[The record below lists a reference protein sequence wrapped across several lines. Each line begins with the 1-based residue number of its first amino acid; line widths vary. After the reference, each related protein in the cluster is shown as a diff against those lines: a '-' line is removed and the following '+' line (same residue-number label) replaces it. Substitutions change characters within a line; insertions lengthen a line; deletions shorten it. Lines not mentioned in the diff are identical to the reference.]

1 MYGECENCRCE
12 TGLGIALAP
21 VTGAISAIGSLFGGT
36 RPTGGAV
43 YREDGARWS
52 AAKKYWEKPPS
63 TKASQQSPA
72 PSGPS
77 QYCTWDVACLQK
89 TGGGAVDPLVFIPKG
104 CDFYRQ
110 GYACTQPGPSL
121 AAAQA
126 TQSSK
131 TPPVSP
137 GGYPQTVTTAG
148 VGGPVLAGLSTGP
161 LLIAG
166 LAAAAIFALSR
177 K

>member
-1 MYGECENCRCE
+1 MYGECRCSDE
-12 TGLGIALAP
+12 TGMGLALPA
-21 VTGAISAIGSLFGGT
+21 VGTAISAIGSIFGGT

-52 AAKKYWEKPPS
+52 AAKGYWEKPPS
-63 TKASQQSPA
+63 TKSSQQSPS

-77 QYCTWDVACLQK
+77 AYCSGGVACLQK
-89 TGGGAVDPLVFIPKG
+89 VSGGAVDPLVFIPKG

-137 GGYPQTVTTAG
+137 GGYAQPSTAG
-148 VGGPVLAGLSTGP
+148 VGGPIIAGLSTGP

-166 LAAAAIFALSR
+166 IAAAAIFALSR